1 MLDRFGPRNTVPPP
15 QRDRLR
21 SLLAAAYL
29 SGADLVVKRLPADD
43 PVVLHAVSARAA
55 LAAYCAAED
64 AALQGALAA
73 IPFRSSYQDWV
84 RILKALQHLPDALQ
98 EAAGLLAGV
107 GEESAFRHLQQATQL
122 AFLPEASFL
131 EAIPDAGKT
140 SVRFACALRG

>member
-1 MLDRFGPRNTVPPP
+1 VRWR
-15 QRDRLR
+15 R
-21 SLLAAAYL
+21 
-29 SGADLVVKRLPADD
+29 
-43 PVVLHAVSARAA
+43 
-55 LAAYCAAED
+55 
-64 AALQGALAA
+64 
-73 IPFRSSYQDWV
+73 FRSAHPIQDWV